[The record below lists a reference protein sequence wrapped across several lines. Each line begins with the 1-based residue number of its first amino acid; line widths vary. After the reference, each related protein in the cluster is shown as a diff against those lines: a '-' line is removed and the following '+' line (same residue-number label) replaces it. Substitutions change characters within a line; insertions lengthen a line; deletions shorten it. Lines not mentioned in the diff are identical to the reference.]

1 MSVNINKE
9 KNAIF
14 QTTLLLI
21 ITIGFLLL
29 MQFSNFT
36 FEIFGIQTKK
46 INLFSDI
53 TKSPKKEIIEDEVD
67 EDLDKDINDNKVVKK
82 DDSVLISKNENKN
95 ENNNN
100 STVVQTKKSS
110 AENET
115 KKNEIITT
123 GFNPLHNETK
133 EESPSSIIEYGE
145 SENSGIKTFIKSLSK
160 IKSEKGK
167 IRIAYFGDSAIEGDI
182 LIQDF
187 RDLLQ
192 KEYNGRNVGFMPI
205 TSVVATFRQ
214 TILHTFSEDWTTYS
228 LMKGTKVHKLG
239 ISGYVFSPKKTEA
252 DLTKFDVEKD
262 VDNFGDSSWVQY
274 KASEHYKTLEYFNSV
289 SVYYSKVKSRSFVR
303 FTIDGKEKIVKELE
317 FGDDVKE
324 IKITPKETF
333 KKVKINF
340 LTNDEISVYGAN
352 FDDSTGIY
360 VDNFSFRGIS
370 GNNLTK
376 IKEEILKDFNKYL
389 NYDLVILQ
397 YGLNIS
403 DKNTKSYAWYKDDM
417 VKIINYLKNAFTN
430 ANFLVVSVYD
440 MSIKSDEGELITNP
454 AIPKLVKA
462 QLKIAKETET
472 AFFNLYEAM
481 GGEGSMKKFV
491 KNKWANY
498 DYTHLNSLGGKKV
511 AELIFH
517 AIVEKLTKN

>member
-1 MSVNINKE
+1 MTVNINKE
-9 KNAIF
+9 KNLIF
-14 QTTLLLI
+14 QTTLLLL
-21 ITIGFLLL
+21 ITIGLLL
-29 MQFSNFT
+29 VMQFSNFT

-46 INLFSDI
+46 INLFSDV
-53 TKSPKKEIIEDEVD
+53 TKSPKKEIIEDEID
-67 EDLDKDINDNKVVKK
+67 EDLNKNSNDNKAVKK
-82 DDSVLISKNENKN
+82 DDSVLIAQKNE
-95 ENNNN
+95 
-100 STVVQTKKSS
+100 
-110 AENET
+110 ET
-115 KKNEIITT
+115 TT
-123 GFNPLHNETK
+123 GFNPLK
-133 EESPSSIIEYGE
+133 EESKEEKPCSIIEYGE
-145 SENSGIKTFIKSLSK
+145 TENSGIKNFIKSLSK

-167 IRIAYFGDSAIEGDI
+167 VRIAYFGDSAIEGDI

-214 TILHTFSEDWTTYS
+214 TIMHTFSEDWTTYS
-228 LMKGTKVHKLG
+228 LMKGTKSHKLG
-239 ISGYVFSPKKTEA
+239 ISGYVFSPKRTET
-252 DLTKFDVEKD
+252 DLTKFDTEKD

-274 KASEHYKTLEYFNSV
+274 KASDHYKTLEYFNSV
-289 SVYYSKVKSRSFVR
+289 SIYYSKVKSKSFVR
-303 FTIDGKEKIVKELE
+303 FIIDGKEKIVKELE
-317 FGDDVKE
+317 IGDDVKE
-324 IKITPKETF
+324 LKITPKESF

-340 LTNDEISVYGAN
+340 ITNDEISVYGAN
-352 FDDSTGIY
+352 FDDSTGIH

-403 DKNTKSYAWYKDDM
+403 DKNTKSYAWYKEDM

-430 ANFLVVSVYD
+430 ANFLIVSVYD

-511 AELIFH
+511 AELIFQ